1 MKITKPDYFDRF
13 HCLAGSCPDSCCQ
26 EWEVQVDADSAAC
39 YRALPG
45 TLGDCLRRCL
55 RDEDGDTYLTIADRR
70 CPMWRADGLCRIQAE
85 LGEAALCKTCREFP
99 RLTHDYG
106 DFMELGLELSC
117 PEAARLILNEPA
129 VPITEEL
136 PGNEETEYDNDAM
149 EVLKASREQAVR
161 LLDSGRPIGQTLVLL
176 LLYGC
181 QTQGELDGEETVPF
195 DTEAALETARELA
208 CPGDAAEIPAFFQS
222 LEILTDKWKTRLCSP
237 APADWDCRTMALA
250 RYFVNRYWLQAVS
263 DYDLY
268 SRVKF
273 MVIACLLLRTLG
285 GDFEQTAQLFSK
297 EIENDADNM
306 DALLDAAYE
315 HPAFTDARLLGM
327 LLQSVGEGH

>member
-13 HCLAGSCPDSCCQ
+13 HCLAGSCPDSCCK
-26 EWEVQVDADSAAC
+26 EWEVQVDGDAAAF
-39 YRALPG
+39 YRQLPG
-45 TLGDCLRRCL
+45 ALGDDLRRCL
-55 RDEDGDTYLTIADRR
+55 RDVNEETYMTISDGR
-70 CPMWRADGLCRIQAE
+70 CPMWQRDGLCRIQAE

-106 DFMELGLELSC
+106 DFVELGLELSC

-129 VPITEEL
+129 IPVTEKI
-136 PGNEETEYDNDAM
+136 PGNGAAEYDAEAM
-149 EVLKASREQAVR
+149 EVLKATRAWALE
-161 LLDSGRPIGQTLVLL
+161 LLSNTDRAIGETLALL

-181 QTQGELDGEETVPF
+181 QAQGELDGEEAVPF
-195 DTEAALETARELA
+195 DGEATLETARELSQ
-208 CPGDAAEIPAFFQS
+208 PGDAAEILPFFQS
-222 LEILTDKWKTRLCSP
+222 LEILTGTWKSRLHSP
-237 APADWDCRTMALA
+237 APADWDSRTLALT

-273 MVIACLLLRTLG
+273 MVIACLLLRESG

-306 DALLDAAYE
+306 DALLDAAYS
-315 HPAFTDARLLGM
+315 HPAFTDAKLLGM
-327 LLQSVGEGH
+327 LL